1 MLKDII
7 ADLEKSIIAD
17 EKELL
22 RKKKILEELRALDT
36 EEINATVEDL
46 EKNWL
51 SSAEAAEMYSKSPDT
66 FRKAISYGN
75 LVEGVDCKKSGRS
88 WLFLKSSL
96 DRIYGNK

>member
-22 RKKKILEELRALDT
+22 RKKKILEELKKVEA
-36 EEINATVEDL
+36 EESATVEDL
-46 EKNWL
+46 DEKWL

-96 DRIYGNK
+96 DRIYGK

>member
-22 RKKKILEELRALDT
+22 RKKEILEKLKALDA

-46 EKNWL
+46 EKL
-51 SSAEAAEMYSKSPDT
+51 SL
-66 FRKAISYGN
+66 IH
-75 LVEGVDCKKSGRS
+75 
-88 WLFLKSSL
+88 
-96 DRIYGNK
+96 I

>member
-1 MLKDII
+1 MLKDTISNVEQSI
-7 ADLEKSIIAD
+7 AILEQQVTNL
-17 EKELL
+17 KEY
-22 RKKKILEELRALDT
+22 LEELRALDA
-36 EEINATVEDL
+36 EETNATVEDL

-51 SSAEAAEMYSKSPDT
+51 SSAEAAEMYSKSADT

>member
-22 RKKKILEELRALDT
+22 RKKEILEKLKALDA

-51 SSAEAAEMYSKSPDT
+51 SSAEAAEMYSK
-66 FRKAISYGN
+66 RKKY
-75 LVEGVDCKKSGRS
+75 
-88 WLFLKSSL
+88 
-96 DRIYGNK
+96 